1 MTQNLTLAKQVPF
14 WPWGTFVPVA
24 VLRQSRR
31 WLLRGTHCQHSR
43 GTLSTLGLWP
53 ACRPCPV
60 CTWMRTA
67 AAAGRVQTDR
77 SPHILSQACNSGQS
91 HGLSLVLC
99 PAVCLGWS
107 VGTTAA
113 CSLLST
119 TLVLPTFQMLPTS
132 QVLPT
137 SLVLPQVSL
146 KKPRTWFPAP
156 PQLHS
161 LQGHWVKPSPSTKAQ
176 GPFPLHACPLT

>member
-1 MTQNLTLAKQVPF
+1 MGSLERLENTQCFERLQHVGVTQILTLAKQVPF

-31 WLLRGTHCQHSR
+31 WLLRGTHCQHSW
-43 GTLSTLGLWP
+43 GTLSTLDLWP
-53 ACRPCPV
+53 ACCPCPV

-77 SPHILSQACNSGQS
+77 SPHILSQTCNSGQS

-107 VGTTAA
+107 VKLG
-113 CSLLST
+113 LG
-119 TLVLPTFQMLPTS
+119 FY
-132 QVLPT
+132 
-137 SLVLPQVSL
+137 
-146 KKPRTWFPAP
+146 FP
-156 PQLHS
+156 PQLNS

-176 GPFPLHACPLT
+176 GPFPPHGCPLTWQA